1 LRLQE
6 RSLVPSLQAP
16 VEGVVSVSVYL
27 KEPRFLKAGESCV
40 VIEFADEI
48 NRAANDAVMNLR
60 HSLENGGKLQI
71 IECLPTY
78 RSLAVYFDPLKVS
91 CDNVIEGIK
100 RELDHLS
107 GQDGHT
113 HKEISIP
120 VCYGGEYGPDI
131 KNVAEHA
138 GITEE
143 EVIRR
148 HSARVCHCY
157 MIGFVPGFAYL
168 GGMDESIATP
178 RLANPRTVIK
188 GGSVGIAGK
197 QTGIYPIDSPG
208 GWQLIG
214 RTPLRLFTPEAE
226 RPTLIDAGYGVRFVP
241 VSGDE
246 YKDIESLISAG
257 TYKPVITEVK
267 C

>member
-1 LRLQE
+1 M
-6 RSLVPSLQAP
+6 
-16 VEGVVSVSVYL
+16 SVYL
-27 KEPRFLKAGESCV
+27 NKPRFLQAGESCIV
-40 VIEFADEI
+40 VEFADEI
-48 NRAANDAVMNLR
+48 DRSANDAVMNLR
-60 HSLENGGKLQI
+60 HWFEIQKTI
-71 IECLPTY
+71 PVVECLPTY
-78 RSLAVYFDPLKVS
+78 RSLAVYFDPLTVS
-91 CDNVIEGIK
+91 SEAVIEEAKRALDSKAGIVK
-100 RELDHLS
+100 
-107 GQDGHT
+107 GA

-131 KNVAEHA
+131 QNVAEHA
-138 GITEE
+138 GISEE
-143 EVIRR
+143 EVIKR
-148 HSARVCHCY
+148 HSDKVCHCY

-226 RPTLIDAGYGVRFVP
+226 QPTLIDSGYGVRFVP
-241 VSGDE
+241 ISEDE
-246 YKDIESLISAG
+246 YKKIEEQVANG
-257 TYKPVITEVK
+257 EYKPAITEVGQ
-267 C
+267 